1 MKFFHILQIFGLHD
15 TFWPLKSLAFI
26 CPDHFELEVLQ
37 KAPKDITRALLEI
50 KTTLRAKRSFQLLV
64 RPF

>member
-1 MKFFHILQIFGLHD
+1 MKSFHILQIFGLYD
-15 TFWPLKSLAFI
+15 TFWPSKSLAFI
-26 CPDHFELEVLQ
+26 CPHYFELEVLQ

-50 KTTLRAKRSFQLLV
+50 KTPLCAKRPFQLLV